1 MTRDRLLLTVELVAG
16 AFGVAAMLGI
26 LYALMR
32 GSDYPAIVVPAA
44 CIYLAFHPLLK
55 WRRGRLAEARKEAK

>member
-16 AFGVAAMLGI
+16 ACGVAAILGI

-32 GSDYPAIVVPAA
+32 GADYPAFVVPAA

-55 WRRGRLAEARKEAK
+55 WRRERSKGQGYMN

>member
-1 MTRDRLLLTVELVAG
+1 MTRDRLLLTLELVAG

-32 GSDYPAIVVPAA
+32 GSDYPE
-44 CIYLAFHPLLK
+44 LLF
-55 WRRGRLAEARKEAK
+55 RRHVSIWPFIRC